1 MVVLLRGDI
10 GVGPAENGRRG
21 KARAFLLPSLGSV
34 GSLQRPK
41 KVTIHGSDGHL
52 YPFLCKPKD
61 DLRKDARIMELMT
74 AVNRM
79 LHKSSCCRRRR
90 LAVRCYS
97 VVPLDQECG
106 LIEWV
111 PNMLQACRERTV

>member
-1 MVVLLRGDI
+1 MFEEANSAVAAAFCATRAAPVAHAH
-10 GVGPAENGRRG
+10 PNTCARR
-21 KARAFLLPSLGSV
+21 
-34 GSLQRPK
+34 Q
-41 KVTIHGSDGHL
+41 

-61 DLRKDARIMELMT
+61 DLRKDARMMELMT

-79 LHKSSCCRRRR
+79 LFKSSSCRRRR

-111 PNMLQACRERTV
+111 PHMLQAR